1 MLIENKILGL
11 LGLSARARKFCFG
24 NDSVLQ
30 ELEKRKVYLIIIAT
44 DASDKTKKNWR
55 FYSEKYN
62 CKLIEISNID
72 NLSKAIGKSNKA
84 VIGIEDENLAS
95 GIAKIY
101 FGGDTIG

>member
-1 MLIENKILGL
+1 MIENKILGL
-11 LGLSARARKFCFG
+11 LGLSTRARKVAFG

-30 ELEKRKVYLIIIAT
+30 ELQKNKVYLLIIAT
-44 DASDKTKKNWR
+44 DASDKTKKNWK

-72 NLSKAIGKSNKA
+72 TLSKTIGKSNKA
-84 VIGIEDENLAS
+84 VIGIEDENLAN